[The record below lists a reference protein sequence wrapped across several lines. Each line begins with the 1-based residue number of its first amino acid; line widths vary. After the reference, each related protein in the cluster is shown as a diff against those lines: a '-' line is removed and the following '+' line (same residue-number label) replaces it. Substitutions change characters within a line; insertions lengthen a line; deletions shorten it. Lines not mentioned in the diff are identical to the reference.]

1 MRCLRRENYNL
12 EGKINNRNSNIDMI
26 RIVAMLLVVALHCMD
41 YGGFIKLS
49 EDNLFVSLNHTIS
62 ICAVNCFALI
72 SGYLL
77 TDGSKRWNKLAVLW
91 IGSLLLFGLFCS
103 IVQYFFSRKS
113 YVTICVQK
121 LLSDIN
127 KPILVFHGLCG
138 AILFDAYSQCNC
150 YILF

>member
-1 MRCLRRENYNL
+1 
-12 EGKINNRNSNIDMI
+12 MI

-41 YGGFIKLS
+41 YGGFIKFS

-127 KPILVFHGLCG
+127 KPILVFYGLIR
-138 AILFDAYSQCNC
+138 AVLFDAYSQRNC